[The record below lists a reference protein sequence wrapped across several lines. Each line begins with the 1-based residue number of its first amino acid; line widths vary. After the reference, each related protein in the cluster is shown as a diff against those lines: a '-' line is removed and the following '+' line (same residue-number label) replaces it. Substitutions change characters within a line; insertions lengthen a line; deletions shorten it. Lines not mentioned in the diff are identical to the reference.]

1 MDRLQRLKDKTG
13 KGSFE
18 NFLSRF
24 LLCDIPMA
32 KTIAMNGR
40 QWYNMF
46 CSQQNDFIRGES
58 AMDNSTLRQKA
69 LEGLDGLETP
79 QLPSWESLPQLDLYM
94 DQVIMLMERYLALFS
109 DGKDKLITPSMI
121 NNYVKLGLI
130 PPPVKKKYS
139 REHLVRLMTICM
151 LKQVMPIPTLSYLT
165 GKGAQQTGL
174 PESFDQLTLEQS
186 QALEHTARGAR
197 EDISALDEENL
208 RQGLAQLAL
217 KFSAQANANRILAQK
232 IASLLQQE
240 TQVPPKAKTD
250 KDKTKQH

>member
-1 MDRLQRLKDKTG
+1 
-13 KGSFE
+13 
-18 NFLSRF
+18 
-24 LLCDIPMA
+24 
-32 KTIAMNGR
+32 
-40 QWYNMF
+40 
-46 CSQQNDFIRGES
+46 
-58 AMDNSTLRQKA
+58 
-69 LEGLDGLETP
+69 
-79 QLPSWESLPQLDLYM
+79 M

-139 REHLVRLMTICM
+139 REHLARLMTICM
-151 LKQVMPIPTLSYLT
+151 LKQIMPIPTLSYLT

-174 PESFDQLTLEQS
+174 PESFDQLTREQS
-186 QALEHTARGAR
+186 QALEHTAQGAR

-232 IASLLQQE
+232 ITSLLQQE
-240 TQVPPKAKTD
+240 TQAPPKG
-250 KDKTKQH
+250 KDR